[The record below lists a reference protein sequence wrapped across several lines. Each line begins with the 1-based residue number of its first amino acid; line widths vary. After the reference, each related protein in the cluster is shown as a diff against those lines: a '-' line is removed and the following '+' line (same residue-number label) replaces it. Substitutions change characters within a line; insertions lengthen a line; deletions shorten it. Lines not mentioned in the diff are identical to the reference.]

1 MKKRHHLYYLILVAA
16 LVGAPFV
23 LSNYWIFILTE
34 VLIMALFASS
44 LNLLLGYT
52 GLLSF
57 GQGAY
62 FAVGA
67 YTTALLIKNVSS
79 SSLWITMGG
88 GVLVA
93 LIFAIFIGFLC
104 VRLTHLYFAMLTL
117 AFSQMIYFIV
127 FQWRSFTGG
136 DDGLPGIMRPPLD
149 LFVTTVN
156 LVSPKNFYYF
166 ILILVIFSLWILK
179 RVVASPLGY
188 VFQGIRDNAK
198 RAEFTGIAVNRY
210 RLISFVIAG
219 LFCGLSGSMYAL
231 LAGFVSPELAFWT
244 KSGEPVIMTLVGG
257 IYTFFGPTVGATIY
271 TILHTFIASKTEHWL
286 LYFGLILLVIVLVLP
301 EGVLGGI
308 QKLRGKS

>member
-1 MKKRHHLYYLILVAA
+1 MKKIYYVAYLILMAA
-16 LVGAPFV
+16 LVAAPLG
-23 LSNYWIFILTE
+23 LSNYWVFILTE
-34 VLIMALFASS
+34 VFIMALFASS

-57 GQGAY
+57 GQGAF

-79 SSLWITMGG
+79 TSLWITMGG
-88 GVLVA
+88 GVFCA
-93 LIFAIFIGFLC
+93 LIFSLVIGFLC
-104 VRLTHLYFAMLTL
+104 VRLTALYFAMLTL

-127 FQWRSFTGG
+127 FQWRNFTGG
-136 DDGLPGIMRPPLD
+136 DDGLPGIMRPAMD
-149 LFVTTVN
+149 LFVTTIN
-156 LVSPKNFYYF
+156 LGNPKNFYYF
-166 ILILVIFSLWILK
+166 ILVLVVLSLLIMK

-198 RAEFTGIAVNRY
+198 RAEFTGIAVTRY
-210 RLISFVIAG
+210 RLISFVISG

-231 LAGFVSPELAFWT
+231 LSGFVSPELAFWT

-257 IYTFFGPTVGATIY
+257 IYTFFGPTVGAAIY

-286 LYFGLILLVIVLVLP
+286 LYFGVILLIIVLMLP
-301 EGVLGGI
+301 EGVLGAVERW
-308 QKLRGKS
+308 RGKS

>member
-1 MKKRHHLYYLILVAA
+1 MKIKYISLPIFVVAA
-16 LVGAPFV
+16 ILAPFV
-23 LSNYWIFILTE
+23 MSNYWIFIVTE

-62 FAVGA
+62 YAVGA
-67 YTTALLIKNVSS
+67 YTTALLVKNVSS
-79 SSLWITMGG
+79 SLWVTVGG
-88 GVLVA
+88 GVLAA
-93 LIFAIFIGFLC
+93 LIIAIIVGSLC
-104 VRLTHLYFAMLTL
+104 VRLSELYFAMLTL

-136 DDGLPGIMRPPLD
+136 DDGLPGILRPPLD
-149 LFVTTVN
+149 LGVISIS
-156 LVSPKNFYYF
+156 LSSPQNFYYF
-166 ILILVIFSLWILK
+166 TLILVALSLWFLK
-179 RVVASPLGY
+179 TVAESPLGY
-188 VFQGIRDNAK
+188 VFRSIRDNPK
-198 RAEFTGIAVNRY
+198 RAEFTGIAVNRF

-219 LFCGLSGSMYAL
+219 FFSGLAGSIYAL

-257 IYTFFGPTVGATIY
+257 IYTFFGPTVGAAIY

-286 LYFGLILLVIVLVLP
+286 LYFGLILLVIVLALP
-301 EGVLGGI
+301 EGVLGAI
-308 QKLRGKS
+308 EKWRGKS